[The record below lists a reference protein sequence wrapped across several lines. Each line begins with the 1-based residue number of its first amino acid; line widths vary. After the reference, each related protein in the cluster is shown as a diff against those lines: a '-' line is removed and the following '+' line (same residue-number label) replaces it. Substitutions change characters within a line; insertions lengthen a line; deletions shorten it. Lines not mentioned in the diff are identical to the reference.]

1 MPAGPLPAPASAE
14 VLPHLRQSAPAK
26 AAALSPPARSC
37 LRYKVLRE
45 GSGDSHPT
53 VDSSCSCHY
62 AGTLIDGTEFDSSYG
77 RGEPTDFA
85 PNQVI
90 KGWTEAM
97 QLMVEGDKWEM
108 YIPSDLGC
116 EHNNSSPDPAR
127 AIKTHA
133 STSRRPVF
141 DSLEPRGRCSS

>member
-62 AGTLIDGTEFDSSYG
+62 AGTLIDGTEFDSSYD
-77 RGEPTDFA
+77 RGEYPRDPDA
-85 PNQVI
+85 RRR
-90 KGWTEAM
+90 GWR
-97 QLMVEGDKWEM
+97 GDTK
-108 YIPSDLGC
+108 L
-116 EHNNSSPDPAR
+116 
-127 AIKTHA
+127 
-133 STSRRPVF
+133 F
-141 DSLEPRGRCSS
+141 